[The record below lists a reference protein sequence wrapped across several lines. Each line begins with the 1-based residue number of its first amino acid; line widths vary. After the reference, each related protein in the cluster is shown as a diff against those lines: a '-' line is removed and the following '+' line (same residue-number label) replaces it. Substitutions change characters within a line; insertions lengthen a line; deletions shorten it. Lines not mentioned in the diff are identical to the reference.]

1 MANINSTPFADAHA
15 DSLLWNRDLCKRT
28 SEGHLDFPRLVES
41 GVKVQ
46 IFTIPT
52 RGWPIIDGM
61 RLFCTY
67 RGWPRHARK
76 SARTRAIY
84 QIEMLQNACARS
96 GGTVGIVTTRKELES
111 NLANGKVSAILGFEG
126 AYPLEGNLAS
136 LREFWDWGVRYLG
149 PAHLIPNAFSSCS
162 FWIYQDRGLS
172 PLGREL
178 LDEMSR
184 LGMGVDA
191 AHASP
196 RALDDM
202 FADNIF
208 KSDISKTGR
217 KLSMFTSHTGVA
229 GATPHWRNLSDA
241 HVLNLTKRGGIISII
256 LARMYLG
263 GRSMDHFVKHV
274 RHAASIAGFENI
286 AIGSDFDGFVKP
298 PEGIRDVTDFH
309 RAADAL
315 RLAGIAPSDVV
326 AVAGGNLIRFLK
338 QTLP

>member
-1 MANINSTPFADAHA
+1 MFVNINSSPFADAHA
-15 DSLLWNRDLCKRT
+15 DSLLWNRDLCNRSK
-28 SEGHLDFPRLVES
+28 EGHLDFPRLVES
-41 GVKVQ
+41 GVRVQ

-52 RGWPIIDGM
+52 RGWPIVDGM

-96 GGTVGIVTTRKELES
+96 GGTVGIVRTRQELET
-111 NLANGKVSAILGFEG
+111 NLSKGKVSAIVGLEG
-126 AYPLEGNLAS
+126 AYPLEGKLAS
-136 LREFWDWGVRYLG
+136 LREFWDLGVRYLG

-172 PLGREL
+172 ALGREL
-178 LDEMSR
+178 LNEMAR

-202 FADNIF
+202 LSDDIF
-208 KSDISKTGR
+208 KTSPKISI
-217 KLSMFTSHTGVA
+217 FTSHTGVA
-229 GATPHWRNLSDA
+229 GATRHWRNLSDT
-241 HVLNLTKRGGIISII
+241 HLLNLTKRRGIISII

-263 GRSMDHFVKHV
+263 GRSIENFVKHV
-274 RHAASIAGFENI
+274 RHAASIAGFENV

-298 PEGIRDVTDFH
+298 PEGIRDVTDFR

-315 RLAGIAPSDVV
+315 LQSGIAPGDV
-326 AVAGGNLIRFLK
+326 AGVAGGNLIRYLN
-338 QTLP
+338 QTLPQ